1 MKEQDP
7 GSVPLWRVGLSAA
20 RLLLGLL
27 CLAAQISS
35 PQPVVKAVSLLALV
49 YAIHAAF
56 GLLMGGYQRIT
67 GLALLSL
74 FLDAVFF
81 LVFARWGHDPG
92 LWLSSAFFLFLMLEG
107 ILEHG
112 PSDLLIVWGGSTL
125 FLAIAP
131 WPEAAPLRRLVLF
144 GGALATAV
152 AYEKGRLE
160 QRLEQLRQEA
170 ERQRAEAEKARLEER
185 QRIAGD
191 FHDGPLQEFIGMQ
204 IQLDI
209 LRRLLERDRQAALE
223 ELRRLQEL
231 ARRQVTEL
239 RSFLRGMRP
248 QPVEGTDVVA
258 FARRL
263 AEDFQKDTGIPV
275 RFSSSEVSLHTSPE
289 LCQEIMLILREA
301 LKNIQ
306 KHSHAGRV
314 SVSIRRA
321 GKDVELSVDD
331 NGAGFGFSGT
341 FTLEELELLEL
352 GPQSIKRRV
361 RSLGGELVLE
371 SRPGQGSGLRIR
383 IPA

>member
-1 MKEQDP
+1 MKEQEA
-7 GSVPLWRVGLSAA
+7 GGVPLWRVGLSAA
-20 RLLLGLL
+20 RLLLALL
-27 CLAAQISS
+27 CLAAQVSS
-35 PQPVVKAVSLLALV
+35 PHAVSGAVTLAALV
-49 YAIHAAF
+49 YAIHSAF

-81 LVFARWGHDPG
+81 LIFARWGHDPG
-92 LWLSSAFFLFLMLEG
+92 LWLSSALFLFLMLEG
-107 ILEHG
+107 VLEHG
-112 PSDLLIVWGGSTL
+112 PSDLLIVCGGSTF

-131 WPEAAPLRRLVLF
+131 WPEAGPLRRLVLF
-144 GGALATAV
+144 GGLLAAAV
-152 AYEKGRLE
+152 AYEKRRLQ
-160 QRLEQLRQEA
+160 QRLEETRREA
-170 ERQRAEAEKARLEER
+170 DRWRTEAEKARLEER

-191 FHDGPLQEFIGMQ
+191 FHDGPLQEFIGIQ
-204 IQLDI
+204 IRLEI

-239 RSFLRGMRP
+239 RSFLRTMRP

-258 FARRL
+258 FARRI
-263 AEDFQKDTGIPV
+263 AEDFQKDTGIPI
-275 RFSSSEVSLHTSPE
+275 RFSSSEVSLHTGPE
-289 LCQEIMLILREA
+289 TCQELMLILREA

-314 SVSIRRA
+314 SVSIRRS
-321 GKDVELSVDD
+321 GRDVELCVDD

-341 FTLEELELLEL
+341 FNLEELELLEL

>member
-1 MKEQDP
+1 MKEQD
-7 GSVPLWRVGLSAA
+7 SSSAPLWRVGLSAA

-27 CLAAQISS
+27 CLAAQVSS
-35 PQPVVKAVSLLALV
+35 PHPVSAAVTLVAVV

-107 ILEHG
+107 VLEHG
-112 PSDLLIVWGGSTL
+112 PSDLLIVCGGSTL
-125 FLAIAP
+125 FLATAP
-131 WPEAAPLRRLVLF
+131 WPEAQPLRRLVLF
-144 GGALATAV
+144 GGVLAAAV
-152 AYEKGRLE
+152 AWEKRRLE
-160 QRLEQLRQEA
+160 QRLEEARQEA
-170 ERQRAEAEKARLEER
+170 ERRRAEAEKARLEER

-191 FHDGPLQEFIGMQ
+191 FHDGPLQEFIGLQ

-231 ARRQVTEL
+231 AKRQVTEL
-239 RSFLRGMRP
+239 RSFLRTMRP

-258 FARRL
+258 FARRI

-289 LCQEIMLILREA
+289 TCQELMLILREA

-321 GKDVELSVDD
+321 GRDVELSVDD

>member
-1 MKEQDP
+1 MKEQESS
-7 GSVPLWRVGLSAA
+7 GAPLWRVGLSAA

-27 CLAAQISS
+27 CLAAQVSS
-35 PQPVVKAVSLLALV
+35 PHPVSGAVTLVALV

-81 LVFARWGHDPG
+81 LTFARWGHDPG
-92 LWLSSAFFLFLMLEG
+92 LWLSSGFFLFLMLEG
-107 ILEHG
+107 VLEHG
-112 PSDLLIVWGGSTL
+112 PSDLLIVCGGSTL

-144 GGALATAV
+144 GGVLAAAV
-152 AYEKGRLE
+152 AYEKRRLE
-160 QRLEQLRQEA
+160 QRLQEARQEA
-170 ERQRAEAEKARLEER
+170 ERRRAEAEKARLEER

-231 ARRQVTEL
+231 AKRQVTEL
-239 RSFLRGMRP
+239 RSFLRTMRP

-258 FARRL
+258 FARRI

-289 LCQEIMLILREA
+289 TCQELMLILREA

-321 GKDVELSVDD
+321 GRDVELSVDD
-331 NGAGFGFSGT
+331 NGAGFGFSGA

>member
-1 MKEQDP
+1 MSRQET
-7 GSVPLWRVGLSAA
+7 SATPLWRVGLSAA

-27 CLAAQISS
+27 CLAAQFSA
-35 PQPVVKAVSLLALV
+35 PQPTHIPVTLAAMV
-49 YAIHAAF
+49 YSIHAAF
-56 GLLMGGYQRIT
+56 GLLLGGYQRIT

-81 LVFARWGHDPG
+81 LVFARWGYDPG
-92 LWLSSAFFLFLMLEG
+92 LWLSSGFFLFLMLEG
-107 ILEHG
+107 VLEHG
-112 PSDLLIVWGGSTL
+112 PSDLLIVCGGSTL
-125 FLAIAP
+125 YLAIAP

-144 GGALATAV
+144 GGLLAAAV
-152 AYEKGRLE
+152 AYEKRRLE
-160 QRLEQLRQEA
+160 LGLHEARQEA
-170 ERQRAEAEKARLEER
+170 ERQRAQAEKARLEER

-191 FHDGPLQEFIGMQ
+191 FHDGPLQEFIGLQ

-209 LRRLLERDRQAALE
+209 FRRLLERDRAAAME
-223 ELRRLQEL
+223 ELQRLQEL

-239 RSFLRGMRP
+239 RSFLRTMRP

-258 FARRL
+258 FARRIT
-263 AEDFQKDTGIPV
+263 EDFQKDTGIPV
-275 RFSSSEVSLHTSPE
+275 RFTSSDAALHTSPE
-289 LCQEIMLILREA
+289 TCQELMLILREA
-301 LKNIQ
+301 LKNVQ

-314 SVSIRRA
+314 SVSIQRSGRH
-321 GKDVELSVDD
+321 VELSVDD
-331 NGAGFGFSGT
+331 NGAGFGFSGS
-341 FTLEELELLEL
+341 FSLEELELLQL

>member
-1 MKEQDP
+1 MKEHEA
-7 GSVPLWRVGLSAA
+7 SAAPLWRVGLSAA
-20 RLLLGLL
+20 RLVLGLL
-27 CLAAQISS
+27 CLAAQVSS
-35 PQPVVKAVSLLALV
+35 HGPVFSAITLAALV
-49 YAIHAAF
+49 YAVHAAF

-67 GLALLSL
+67 GLALLGL
-74 FLDAVFF
+74 FLDAGFF
-81 LVFARWGHDPG
+81 LIFARWGHDPG

-107 ILEHG
+107 VLEHG
-112 PSDLLIVWGGSTL
+112 PSDLLIVCGGSTL
-125 FLAIAP
+125 YLAVAP
-131 WPEAAPLRRLVLF
+131 WPEATPLRRLVLF
-144 GGALATAV
+144 GGLLAAV
-152 AYEKGRLE
+152 IAYEKNRLE
-160 QRLEQLRQEA
+160 QRLREARQEA
-170 ERQRAEAEKARLEER
+170 ERRRAEAERARLEER

-223 ELRRLQEL
+223 ELRRLQEV
-231 ARRQVTEL
+231 AKRQVSEM
-239 RSFLRGMRP
+239 RSFLRTMRP
-248 QPVEGTDVVA
+248 QPVESTDVVA
-258 FARRL
+258 TARRIS
-263 AEDFQKDTGIPV
+263 EEFQKDTGIPV
-275 RFSSSEVSLHTSPE
+275 RFSSSEVSLHTNPE
-289 LCQEIMLILREA
+289 TCQELMLILREA

-321 GKDVELSVDD
+321 GRDVELSVDD

-341 FTLEELELLEL
+341 FNLDELELLEL

-361 RSLGGELVLE
+361 RSLGGELLLE

>member
-1 MKEQDP
+1 MKEQD
-7 GSVPLWRVGLSAA
+7 SSSAPLWRVGLSAA

-27 CLAAQISS
+27 CLAAQVSS
-35 PQPVVKAVSLLALV
+35 PHPVSAAVTLAALV

-107 ILEHG
+107 VLEHG
-112 PSDLLIVWGGSTL
+112 PSDLLIVCGGSTL

-131 WPEAAPLRRLVLF
+131 WPEAQPLRRLVLF
-144 GGALATAV
+144 GGVLAAAV
-152 AYEKGRLE
+152 AWEKRRLE
-160 QRLEQLRQEA
+160 QRLEEARQEA
-170 ERQRAEAEKARLEER
+170 ERRRAEAEKARLEER

-191 FHDGPLQEFIGMQ
+191 FHDGPLQEFIGLQ

-231 ARRQVTEL
+231 AKRQVTEL
-239 RSFLRGMRP
+239 RSFLRTMRP

-258 FARRL
+258 FARRI

-289 LCQEIMLILREA
+289 TCQELMLILREA

-321 GKDVELSVDD
+321 GRDVELSVDD